1 MTFGGKD
8 MNTQT
13 KYFAETQ
20 PDVNKQGEN
29 KNLQKERRMVRVIL
43 QHKSDDMEGLI
54 DLLKE
59 IRDEIMKFPGYITS
73 EHLINADDPTNLVV
87 ISTWQNIDR
96 WHNWN
101 NSDIC
106 KNLMTRLSAKL
117 KEPLK
122 MTMFNYYVIREKR
135 VWSTW

>member
-20 PDVNKQGEN
+20 PDVIKQGEN

-73 EHLINADDPTNLVV
+73 EHLINADDPANLVV

-106 KNLMTRLSAKL
+106 KKLMTRLSTKL